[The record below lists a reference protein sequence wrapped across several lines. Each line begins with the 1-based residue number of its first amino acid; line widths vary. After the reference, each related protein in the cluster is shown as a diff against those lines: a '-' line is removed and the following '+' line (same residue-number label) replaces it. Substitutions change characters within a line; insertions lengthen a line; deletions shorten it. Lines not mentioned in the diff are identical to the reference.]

1 MLKMKEECEKGYG
14 PKKVVSD
21 VSPQVGR
28 LIATADSCEIPCN
41 EQQVTKLKVRM
52 KSSTGTISCAP
63 SDELGVIMQQAFM
76 EDACNQFIRE
86 VKFVHELAVTE

>member
-14 PKKVVSD
+14 PKKVVSE
-21 VSPQVGR
+21 VSAQVGG
-28 LIATADSCEIPCN
+28 LIAAADSCEIPHN

-52 KSSTGTISCAP
+52 KSSSTGSNLCPP

-76 EDACNQFIRE
+76 EDTSNQFIR
-86 VKFVHELAVTE
+86 